1 MNNAKD
7 RACFIAERSAV
18 KASCRFLDHLPGC
31 FEEIPAVRPEKVR
44 ALRNALGLGTW
55 RPKSEKIAERM
66 LLEHLLYFCL
76 P

>member
-7 RACFIAERSAV
+7 RACCIAERSAV
-18 KASCRFLDHLPGC
+18 RAARRFLDPLSGY
-31 FEEIPAVRPEKVR
+31 FEEIPAVRREKVR
-44 ALRNALGLGTW
+44 ALRNALGQGTW

-66 LLEHLLYFCL
+66 LLDHLLHFCL